1 MRLATIRTAAGTRA
15 ARIEGDVVV
24 ELSAPDLGA
33 LLASGADPAAT
44 HAPGPV
50 HDLAAVDFAPV
61 VPRPDKVLCLGLNYR
76 AHILEMGHDLPD
88 HPTVFSKFAVSL
100 VGARDDIWLPP
111 ESEKVDWEAELG
123 IVIGRPVRRASA
135 AEARAAIAGFTVV
148 NDVSMRDWQYRTQ
161 QWDQGKT
168 WEHATPVGPWLVSPD
183 EVDDARDLRVACTV
197 DGVVVQ
203 DGRTA
208 DLLFDPVET
217 VRYLSTVC
225 TLVPGDL
232 ISTGTPAGVG
242 HGRVPPVY
250 LRPGQ
255 ELRTTIEGVGELVNR
270 CVAEPVSSD
279 GVGLR
284 ERP

>member
-1 MRLATIRTAAGTRA
+1 VRIVARRTATGTRA
-15 ARIEGDVVV
+15 ARVDGDTVV
-24 ELSAPDLGA
+24 ELDAPDVGA
-33 LLASGADPAAT
+33 LLASGADPAAADST
-44 HAPGPV
+44 GAV
-50 HDLAAVDFAPV
+50 HEVATVDFAPV

-88 HPTVFSKFAVSL
+88 HPTVFSKYAIAL

-123 IVIGRPVRRASA
+123 IVIGRSVRRASA
-135 AEARAAIAGFTVV
+135 AEARAAIAGYTVV
-148 NDVSMRDWQYRTQ
+148 NDVSMRDWQYRTP

-183 EVDDARDLRVACTV
+183 EVDDARDLRVTCRV
-197 DGVVVQ
+197 DGEVVQ

-208 DLLFDPVET
+208 DLLFEPVET

-225 TLVPGDL
+225 TLVPGDV

-255 ELRTTIEGVGELVNR
+255 VLRTAIEGIGELVNR
-270 CVAEPVSSD
+270 CVAEPA
-279 GVGLR
+279 
-284 ERP
+284 

>member
-1 MRLATIRTAAGTRA
+1 MRLATIRTAGGTRA
-15 ARIEGDVVV
+15 ARIDGDAVV
-24 ELSAPDLGA
+24 ELSAPDVGA
-33 LLASGADPAAT
+33 LLASGAEPAAV
-44 HAPGPV
+44 HAAGPV
-50 HDLAAVDFAPV
+50 HDLATVDLAPV

-76 AHILEMGHDLPD
+76 AHILEMGHELPD
-88 HPTVFSKFAVSL
+88 HPTVFTKLAVAL

-111 ESEKVDWEAELG
+111 ESAQVDWEAELG

-148 NDVSMRDWQYRTQ
+148 NDISMRDWQYRTP

-168 WEHATPVGPWLVSPD
+168 WEHATPVGPWLVSAD
-183 EVDDARDLRVACTV
+183 EVDHARDLRVTCTV
-197 DGVVVQ
+197 DDEVMQ

-225 TLVPGDL
+225 TLVPGDV

-255 ELRTTIEGVGELVNR
+255 VVRTAVEGIGELVNR
-270 CVAEPVSSD
+270 CVAEPV
-279 GVGLR
+279 
-284 ERP
+284 